1 MIKIKPF
8 LFTLMTLFASLGVS
22 AQSVEMAD
30 NFRGEG
36 KIYVVVAVALILLI
50 TIFFYL
56 FRIDRKLKK
65 LEEENQNSEQ

>member
-1 MIKIKPF
+1 MNKTKLF
-8 LFTLMTLFASLGVS
+8 LFTLFTLFTGLGVS

-65 LEEENQNSEQ
+65 LEKNQNSEQ

>member
-1 MIKIKPF
+1 MNKLKPF
-8 LFTLMTLFASLGVS
+8 LFTLWMLFAGFGVS

-30 NFRGEG
+30 QFRGEG
-36 KIYVVVAVALILLI
+36 KIYVVVMVAMILLV

-65 LEEENQNSEQ
+65 LEEDQKSEQ